1 MKKYVGEQ
9 GNIIYDATGI
19 PQEILDEMVAV
30 DELPTLEPKQDYY
43 VVIKA
48 DKSQEKVWAEYVKKQ
63 KTEEEIRQEGR
74 DEVVLELVKEGVL

>member
-1 MKKYVGEQ
+1 MIYVFEG
-9 GNIIYDATGI
+9 GSIVYDGS
-19 PQEILDEMVAV
+19 ILTEEEKAQAVAV
-30 DELPTLEPKQDYY
+30 TELPTLEPKQDYY